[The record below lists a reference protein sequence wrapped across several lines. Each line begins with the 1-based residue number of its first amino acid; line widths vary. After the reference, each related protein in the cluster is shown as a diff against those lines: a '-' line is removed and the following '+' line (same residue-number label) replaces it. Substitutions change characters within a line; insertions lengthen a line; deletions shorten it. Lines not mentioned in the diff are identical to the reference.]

1 MRTLSLSIIVSCLF
15 FFGCGGEVTVDP
27 AANGLTPQEG
37 FDQTAIDTIARYT
50 NVFPNGTQFA
60 MALVRDSA
68 VYYLGSIREA
78 GQLVNIDNRQSVF
91 EIGSISKVFTSTLL
105 AHYAHA
111 GRVQLDEPLQ
121 TYLPFQLKESEKN
134 GEPITLRTLAN
145 HTAGLPRLPGN
156 MIAAALFNRSNPYR
170 KYSEEKLE
178 KYLKEDLQL
187 KSTPGEEYAYS
198 NLGAG
203 LLGYALS
210 AVVGKSYEEMLQEVV
225 FGPLRMSSSTTEREK
240 IRSKLV
246 KGLDKNGKKTSNW
259 DLNALSGAGAVLST
273 VEDLSAFALANFA
286 EDPALDLQR
295 IKTFEVDKKMSL
307 ALGWHIITTQ
317 SGLTCHWHNGGTGGY
332 SSSMAID
339 PPTNSAVVILSNISS
354 GHSERG
360 KIDRLCFKLMEL
372 LID

>member
-1 MRTLSLSIIVSCLF
+1 MRILSLATIVACLF
-15 FFGCGGEVTVDP
+15 FFGCGGEVAVDP
-27 AANGLTPQEG
+27 AENGLTPQEG
-37 FDQTAIDTIARYT
+37 FDRAVIDTIARYT
-50 NVFPNGTQFA
+50 DVFPNGTQFA
-60 MALVRDSA
+60 VALVRDSA

-78 GQLVNIDNRQSVF
+78 DKLVNTDNRQSVF

-134 GEPITLRTLAN
+134 GEPITLQTLAN
-145 HTAGLPRLPGN
+145 HTAGLPRIPGD
-156 MIAAALFNRSNPYR
+156 MIAGALFNRSNPYR
-170 KYSEEKLE
+170 KYSKEKLE
-178 KYLKEDLQL
+178 KYLQEDLQL

-203 LLGYALS
+203 LLGYTLS
-210 AVVGKSYEEMLQEVV
+210 TVVGKSYEEMLQEVV

-246 KGLDKNGKKTSNW
+246 KGLGKNGKQTANW
-259 DLNALSGAGAVLST
+259 DLNALSGAGAVLSS
-273 VEDLSAFALANFA
+273 VEDLSKFALANFA
-286 EDPALDLQR
+286 PDPVLDLQR
-295 IKTFEVDKKMSL
+295 AQTFGVDEKMSL
-307 ALGWHIITTQ
+307 ALGWHIITTD
-317 SGLTCHWHNGGTGGY
+317 SGLTCRWHNGGTGGY

-339 PPTNSAVVILSNISS
+339 PDTNTAAIILSNISS

-360 KIDRLCFKLMEL
+360 KIDRLCFRLMSL
-372 LID
+372 L